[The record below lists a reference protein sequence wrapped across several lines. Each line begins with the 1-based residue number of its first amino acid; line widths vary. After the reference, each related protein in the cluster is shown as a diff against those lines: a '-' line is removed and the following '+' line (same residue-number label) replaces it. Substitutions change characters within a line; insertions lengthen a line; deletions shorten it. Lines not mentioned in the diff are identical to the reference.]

1 MKKILC
7 FGDSNTWGQV
17 AYVENQIAEPLR
29 WTSILD
35 NKLGDDYEVTSDGVC
50 ARIAGS
56 YEDVKPRLNGKKDFE
71 KIIKNHKCY
80 EIIIIALGTNDL
92 KKRYNRSSK
101 MIVSDLSWYED
112 VVSKRYLDREGKSTK
127 FIYVAPPNF
136 NAEKDYFDADE
147 IVRAEVVELL
157 MQKKDNVVSFNDLE
171 LSRDGVHISIGDHE
185 RHAQSIFEMISLMTQ
200 NEGI

>member
-1 MKKILC
+1 M
-7 FGDSNTWGQV
+7 
-17 AYVENQIAEPLR
+17 LR

-112 VVSKRYLDREGKSTK
+112 VVSKRCLDREGKSTK

>member
-56 YEDVKPRLNGKKDFE
+56 YEDVKPLLNGKKDFE

-112 VVSKRYLDREGKSTK
+112 VVSKRCLDREGKSTK

-136 NAEKDYFDADE
+136 NAEKDYFDDDE

>member
-1 MKKILC
+1 
-7 FGDSNTWGQV
+7 
-17 AYVENQIAEPLR
+17 
-29 WTSILD
+29 
-35 NKLGDDYEVTSDGVC
+35 
-50 ARIAGS
+50 
-56 YEDVKPRLNGKKDFE
+56 
-71 KIIKNHKCY
+71 
-80 EIIIIALGTNDL
+80 
-92 KKRYNRSSK
+92 

-112 VVSKRYLDREGKSTK
+112 VVSKRCLDREGKSTK

-185 RHAQSIFEMISLMTQ
+185 RHEQSIFVMISLMTQ
-200 NEGI
+200 NEGIYA